1 MEKNIIITILPSLF
15 LKLFDEL
22 SDNPNKY
29 ITLNKYKKLIVII
42 TFIVTILYSMQ
53 GSGYCFLLFIHGVFC
68 ALEKQLDHNYYTYG
82 MIILFAGILLNDKE
96 QLQKLIT
103 TKIGITY
110 LVSTFVF
117 VFIEEKLFPE
127 EVSKIKVISRILIII
142 SGIIHYIYYVRH
154 IKDNELRIIITG
166 NLSASIVY
174 YSTSVIMKLYTC
186 NPFNDRENF
195 LEGMIKRVYNLIFKD
210 ILNINCNYEL

>member
-1 MEKNIIITILPSLF
+1 MEKNVIITILPSLF

-29 ITLNKYKKLIVII
+29 KTLNKYKKLIVII
-42 TFIVTILYSMQ
+42 TFMVTILYCTQ

-68 ALEKQLDHNYYTYG
+68 SLEKQLDHKYYIYG
-82 MIILFAGILLNDKE
+82 MIILLVGILLNDKK
-96 QLQKLIT
+96 QLLKLIT
-103 TKIGITY
+103 TRLGITY
-110 LVSTFVF
+110 LIITFLF

-142 SGIIHYIYYVRH
+142 SGIINYIYHVRYL
-154 IKDNELRIIITG
+154 KDNELRIIITA
-166 NLSASIVY
+166 NLFASIVY
-174 YSTSVIMKLYTC
+174 YSTSVIMKLYKS
-186 NPFNDRENF
+186 NPFNDRGNF